1 MEHGGSLC
9 KCSSV
14 GMIQT
19 SAAGGGAGGGAPLLL
34 GHSYFGSCSV
44 PARHRSTVASMGGYI
59 SEIGNVRSKIE
70 YHFIDIT
77 SNLCAS

>member
-34 GHSYFGSCSV
+34 GHSYFGLCSV

-70 YHFIDIT
+70 YHCIE
-77 SNLCAS
+77 